1 MAKKE
6 NKEEEEKS
14 ERTLI
19 KEGMIKQSM
28 EDVEAEASEVAENKG
43 DDERSFGFAP
53 EQVRDFRIAY
63 DSKCREGIPPKSMKD
78 FMVDPHENT
87 IPMAWAYYVLE
98 FWETCVIWPPQSRI
112 YAKHPDLGES
122 DKS

>member
-1 MAKKE
+1 MSAKKV
-6 NKEEEEKS
+6 NEEEIE
-14 ERTLI
+14 EV
-19 KEGMIKQSM
+19 
-28 EDVEAEASEVAENKG
+28 EDDADAENRAIEERAERDAEDSG
-43 DDERSFGFAP
+43 DEKFGFTP

-78 FMVDPHENT
+78 TMTDPHKNT

-98 FWETCVIWPPQSRI
+98 FWETCVIWPPQSRV

>member
-1 MAKKE
+1 MSAKKV
-6 NKEEEEKS
+6 NEEEIE
-14 ERTLI
+14 EV
-19 KEGMIKQSM
+19 
-28 EDVEAEASEVAENKG
+28 EDDADAENRAIEERAERESEDG
-43 DDERSFGFAP
+43 DEKFGFTP
-53 EQVRDFRIAY
+53 EQVREFRIAY

-78 FMVDPHENT
+78 TMTDPHKNT

-98 FWETCVIWPPQSRI
+98 FWETCVIWPPQSRV

>member
-1 MAKKE
+1 MANQKKV
-6 NKEEEEKS
+6 NKEEE
-14 ERTLI
+14 
-19 KEGMIKQSM
+19 
-28 EDVEAEASEVAENKG
+28 DDADAEARASEERAGREDETNDKSG
-43 DDERSFGFAP
+43 DEKYGFTP

-78 FMVDPHENT
+78 TMTDPHENT

-98 FWETCVIWPPQSRI
+98 FWETCVIWPPQSRV
-112 YAKHPDLGES
+112 YAKHPDLSES

>member
-1 MAKKE
+1 MANPKKV
-6 NKEEEEKS
+6 NEE
-14 ERTLI
+14 
-19 KEGMIKQSM
+19 
-28 EDVEAEASEVAENKG
+28 DDAEAEARASEERAEREVDEKSG
-43 DDERSFGFAP
+43 DEKSGDEKYGFTP

-78 FMVDPHENT
+78 TMTDPHENT

-98 FWETCVIWPPQSRI
+98 FWETCVIWPPQSRV